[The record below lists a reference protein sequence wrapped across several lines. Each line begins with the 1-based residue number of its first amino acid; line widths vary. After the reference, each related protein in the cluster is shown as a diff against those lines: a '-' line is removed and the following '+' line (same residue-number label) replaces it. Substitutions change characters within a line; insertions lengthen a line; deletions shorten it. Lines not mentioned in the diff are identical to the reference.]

1 MNLFRAI
8 ALMLAK
14 PMNLQDEACCF
25 LSTWLGERIMK
36 QFANF
41 ALCAAHEAQKK
52 ELEIKY
58 TERSI

>member
-1 MNLFRAI
+1 
-8 ALMLAK
+8 MLAK